1 MLPSKVF
8 SYLLF
13 FVLLTCLKSLAQKP
27 LNPVVDTGPKSK
39 IELIRGDS
47 MLVQNLVRTFY
58 GDVRF
63 LHRGIY
69 LFCRKAIHNSGSNNL
84 VAYGNIKINQGDTLT
99 ITGDTLYYDGNTRIA
114 KIQGRKVV
122 LTDDDLTLVSTRMNY
137 DVNNDLANYNTPGII
152 NQDSIQLSSET
163 GLYNTRNK
171 VFNYYG
177 DVEILHPDF
186 VLCTDTLLYNSN
198 SKRADFNSFT
208 TINSLEGLL
217 SASEGYY
224 FTNTKK
230 SKFFGRSLVEND
242 EYTLEADTLD
252 FDLETEEGY
261 GVGQVAF
268 FNKRDSVFING
279 DFGEKV
285 AAKGFTKITGNTLM
299 RSVTKG
305 DTLFLRANYIYAY
318 DHLEDAISTDTTL
331 IIDSLGGATNS
342 PKDSIPTSKIV
353 ISHLDSL
360 SEKDIS
366 PSLHFPP
373 DTLVAIDSLQLCT
386 SPDTLNRGT
395 TDSSFVKKE
404 KNKMEFII
412 AHGNVK
418 IYRDD
423 FQAKCDSLT
432 YNLVDSIIT
441 FMLSPIIWSIDNQ
454 LEGNTITTNLVNNKI
469 KTMFLDDKSFVIAQ
483 DTVGNFN
490 QIKGREIKA
499 FFDDETQIKLVEVE
513 GNGES
518 IYYATDDL
526 NKIIGLNR
534 VECSKMRLSF
544 EERKVKRI
552 AFFGNPESRLIPP
565 GEIKDSE
572 EQLSDFL
579 WNIELKPTKKEVIG
593 MEITD
598 DKEE

>member
-1 MLPSKVF
+1 
-8 SYLLF
+8 
-13 FVLLTCLKSLAQKP
+13 LAQKP
-27 LNPVVDTGPKSK
+27 LNPMVDRGPKSK

-47 MLVQNLVRTFY
+47 MLVQNQVRTFY

-63 LHRGIY
+63 LHRGVY

-122 LTDDDLTLVSTRMNY
+122 LTDDGLTLISTRMNY
-137 DVNNDLANYNTPGII
+137 DVNNDLATYNTPGVI
-152 NQDSIQLSSET
+152 NQDSIQLSSKT
-163 GLYNTRNK
+163 GLYNTK
-171 VFNYYG
+171 SKIFNYYG

-198 SKRADFNSFT
+198 SKRADFHSFT
-208 TINSLEGLL
+208 TINSPEGLL

-224 FTNTKK
+224 FTDTKK
-230 SKFFGRSLVEND
+230 SKFFGRSLVENE

-252 FDLETEEGY
+252 FNLETEEGY

-285 AAKGFTKITGNTLM
+285 AAKGYTKITGNTLM

-318 DHLEDAISTDTTL
+318 DHLKDALSKDSI
-331 IIDSLGGATNS
+331 IVIDSLAT
-342 PKDSIPTSKIV
+342 PPDVLRDSLATAANTVSSSDSLSKKEVPPILH
-353 ISHLDSL
+353 SSSDSLDTLDSL
-360 SEKDIS
+360 QFSEN
-366 PSLHFPP
+366 
-373 DTLVAIDSLQLCT
+373 IDSL
-386 SPDTLNRGT
+386 DIAAK
-395 TDSSFVKKE
+395 DSLMLKKK

-412 AHGNVK
+412 AYGDVK

-441 FMLSPIIWSIDNQ
+441 FMINPVIWSIDNQ
-454 LEGNTITTNLVNNKI
+454 LEGNTITTNLVNNKL
-469 KTMFLDDKSFVIAQ
+469 KTMFLDERSFVISQ
-483 DTVGNFN
+483 DTTGNFN

-499 FFDDETQIKLVEVE
+499 FFDNDTQIKLVEVE

-526 NKIIGLNR
+526 NKLIGLNR
-534 VECSKMRLSF
+534 VACSKMRLSF
-544 EERKVKRI
+544 ENRKVKRI
-552 AFFGNPESRLIPP
+552 AFFGNPESKLIPP
-565 GEIKDSE
+565 REIKSSE
-572 EQLSDFL
+572 GKLSDFS
-579 WNIELKPTKKEVIG
+579 WNLGLKPTKKEVIG
-593 MEITD
+593 MEIAV
-598 DKEE
+598 DKAE